1 MTLASLPRQQ
11 RWMPIAALAVML
23 FCAGGAAADEGQT
36 ATVKPMDRIEAAPA
50 RLHGVDVR
58 EQLGTTLP
66 GDLNLITAEGA
77 AVKLADLQP
86 KDRPLILTF
95 NYSSCPMLCSLQLN
109 GLVEGLRGIDRVI
122 GRDFELLTVS
132 LDPAEDPAR
141 LSAMKDRYI
150 KQYLAGKN
158 ASAEQAEAVRR
169 GWVFARGNEA
179 TIKAITGRV
188 GFSYGYNEERKEYVH
203 PAAIV
208 FLTPSGNVARYLYG
222 IEYHPRT
229 LSLSVV
235 EVSEG
240 KVGGSMDKLLLYCF
254 HYDETEGRYAPV
266 AMNIMRVGGG
276 LTALTLGG
284 VLAAFWM
291 RESRKNK
298 PLPIG

>member
-1 MTLASLPRQQ
+1 MTLTRSNRCF
-11 RWMPIAALAVML
+11 RWIPTSVLAGVL
-23 FCAGGAAADEGQT
+23 FCGAVLWGSVATANVQAADRT
-36 ATVKPMDRIEAAPA
+36 EAAPA
-50 RLHGVDVR
+50 RLQGVDVN

-66 GDLNLITAEGA
+66 GELELITAEGA
-77 AVKLADLQP
+77 QVHLADLQP

-95 NYSSCPMLCSLQLN
+95 NYSNCPMLCSLQLN
-109 GLVEGLRGIDRVI
+109 GLVEGLRGVDRVI

-150 KQYLAGKN
+150 AQYLAGKD
-158 ASAEQAEAVRR
+158 ATPAQIAETRR
-169 GWVFARGNEA
+169 GWHFAHGTEA
-179 TIKAITGRV
+179 TIKSITGRV

-203 PAAIV
+203 PASIV
-208 FLTPSGNVARYLYG
+208 FVTPSGNVARYLYG

-284 VLAAFWM
+284 VLAVFWM

>member
-1 MTLASLPRQQ
+1 MSLAHLSRCF
-11 RWMPIAALAVML
+11 RWIPTSVLAGVLLCGRLAM
-23 FCAGGAAADEGQT
+23 ANVSQADRTET
-36 ATVKPMDRIEAAPA
+36 APA
-50 RLHGVDVR
+50 RLQGVDVV

-66 GDLNLITAEGA
+66 GELELITAEGA
-77 AVKLADLQP
+77 RVHLADLQP
-86 KDRPLILTF
+86 KDRPLLLTF
-95 NYSSCPMLCSLQLN
+95 NYSNCPMLCSLQLN
-109 GLVEGLRGIDRVI
+109 GLVEGLRNIDRTI
-122 GRDFELLTVS
+122 GHDFELLTIS

-141 LSAMKDRYI
+141 LSAMKERYVS
-150 KQYLAGKN
+150 QYLAGKN
-158 ASAEQAEAVRR
+158 AGPAQLDETRR
-169 GWVFARGNEA
+169 GWHFAHGSEA
-179 TIKAITGRV
+179 TIKAITQRV

-203 PAAIV
+203 PASIV
-208 FLTPSGNVARYLYG
+208 LLTPSGNVARYLYG

-284 VLAAFWM
+284 VLAVFWL

>member
-1 MTLASLPRQQ
+1 VFAGALVCAVTLLGSSTAMANVQ
-11 RWMPIAALAVML
+11 
-23 FCAGGAAADEGQT
+23 AADRT
-36 ATVKPMDRIEAAPA
+36 EAAPT
-50 RLHGVDVR
+50 RLQGVDVTER
-58 EQLGTTLP
+58 LGTSLP
-66 GDLNLITAEGA
+66 VELELTTAEGA
-77 AVKLADLQP
+77 RVHLGDLQP

-95 NYSSCPMLCSLQLN
+95 NYSNCPMLCSLQLN
-109 GLVEGLRGIDRVI
+109 GLVEGLRNIDRAV

-141 LSAMKDRYI
+141 LSAMKERYI
-150 KQYLAGKN
+150 TQYLAGKN
-158 ASAEQAEAVRR
+158 ATAAQLEETRR
-169 GWVFARGNEA
+169 GWHFAHGNEA

-203 PAAIV
+203 PASIV

-266 AMNIMRVGGG
+266 AMNIMRVGGS

-284 VLAAFWM
+284 VLAVFWM

>member
-1 MTLASLPRQQ
+1 MASSVF
-11 RWMPIAALAVML
+11 AGALWCVVAVL
-23 FCAGGAAADEGQT
+23 GSSDASANVQAADRT
-36 ATVKPMDRIEAAPA
+36 EAAPT
-50 RLHGVDVR
+50 RLRGVDVT
-58 EQLGTTLP
+58 EHLGVRLP
-66 GDLNLITAEGA
+66 GELELTTAEGA
-77 AVKLADLQP
+77 RVRLADLQP

-95 NYSSCPMLCSLQLN
+95 NYSNCPMLCSLQLN
-109 GLVEGLRGIDRVI
+109 GLVEGLRNIDRVL
-122 GRDFELLTVS
+122 GRDFDLLTVS
-132 LDPAEDPAR
+132 LDPAEDTAR
-141 LSAMKDRYI
+141 LLAMKDRYI
-150 KQYLAGKN
+150 TQYLAGKN
-158 ASAEQAEAVRR
+158 ASPGQVEATRR
-169 GWVFARGNEA
+169 GWHFAHGNEA
-179 TIKAITGRV
+179 TIKAVTGRV

-203 PAAIV
+203 PASIV

-266 AMNIMRVGGG
+266 AMNIMRVGGS

-298 PLPIG
+298 QLPIG